1 MQGVGTGWSIA
12 PAMAIRAYM
21 SGFSYDTAVTH
32 ETILQHRLKKRP
44 SGLLDIRSDLL
55 HFALI
60 NYTVPKTR
68 LEPYVPS
75 ERFEILE
82 FDIDGRQQAM
92 LSVVPFV
99 DADFSFYRLFRWFKF
114 RFPQTNHRVY
124 VIDKATGEPVVWF
137 FGTTLGSRVVHL
149 ARTLWRI
156 PWYGARYHI
165 DCVFDATAGR
175 YETYQMRIKSDWCAA
190 QIEIEDTGKP
200 AELSDAERL
209 ILTHPVDGYFY
220 RLDGRVAGYAVWHER
235 IPLTSGK
242 PRQLYFSLYEKL
254 GIMTREEMQKP
265 YSIFLCPRIPFEIY
279 MPPKPK

>member
-1 MQGVGTGWSIA
+1 MQGVGNGYSIV
-12 PAMAIRAYM
+12 PAMAIWAYV
-21 SGFSYDTAVTH
+21 SSFGYDTAVTH
-32 ETILQHRLKKRP
+32 ETILQQRLNKRP

-60 NYTVPKTR
+60 NYAVPKTR
-68 LEPYVPS
+68 LEPYIPS

-82 FDIDGRQQAM
+82 FDIDGNRQAM

-99 DADFSFYRLFRWFKF
+99 DADFSFYRLFPWFKF

-149 ARTLWRI
+149 ARALWRI
-156 PWYGARYHI
+156 PWYGARYHV
-165 DCVFDATAGR
+165 DCLFDETVGR
-175 YETYQMRIKSDWCAA
+175 YKTYQMGIKSEW
-190 QIEIEDTGKP
+190 
-200 AELSDAERL
+200 L

-220 RLDGRVAGYAVWHER
+220 RLDGRIAGYAVWHEI

-242 PRQLYFSLYEKL
+242 PRHLYFSLYEKL
-254 GIMTREEMQKP
+254 GIMTREEMQQP
-265 YSIFLCPRIPFEIY
+265 TSIFLCPRIPFEIY
-279 MPPKPK
+279 MPPKPMW